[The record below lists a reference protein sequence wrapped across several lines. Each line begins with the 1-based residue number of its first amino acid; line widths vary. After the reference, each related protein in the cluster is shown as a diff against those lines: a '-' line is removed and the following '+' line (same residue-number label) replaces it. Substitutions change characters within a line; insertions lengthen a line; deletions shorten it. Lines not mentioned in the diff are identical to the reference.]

1 MQVKEFLNKIRHI
14 DMMID
19 CKCDQIKSL
28 RDRLTSISCPMGEKV
43 QSSLNHDKFTN
54 PISKII
60 ELEKEINEDIDNL
73 VDLKRKARKSI
84 EQLNDDREKLVLYK
98 RYFENKTF
106 EEISVEM
113 NYSWRRIHHFHSDPL
128 VHLEMLH
135 IIS

>member
-1 MQVKEFLNKIRHI
+1 MQAKEFLNKIRHI

-43 QSSLNHDKFTN
+43 QSTKDPDKFIDPVSN
-54 PISKII
+54 II
-60 ELEKEINEDIDNL
+60 ELENEINEDIDYL
-73 VDLKRKARKSI
+73 VDLKSKARKSI

-113 NYSWRRIHHFHSDPL
+113 NYSWRRIHQFHSDAL
-128 VHLEMLH
+128 MQLEMLH

>member
-43 QSSLNHDKFTN
+43 QSTKEPDKFIDPVSN
-54 PISKII
+54 II
-60 ELEKEINEDIDNL
+60 ELENEINEDIDKL
-73 VDLKRKARKSI
+73 VSLKREARRLI
-84 EQLNDDREKLVLYK
+84 ERLNNDVEKIVLYK
-98 RYFENKTF
+98 YYFEGKTF
-106 EEISVEM
+106 EQVSVEM
-113 NYSWRRIHHFHSDPL
+113 NYSWRRVNQIHSDAL
-128 VHLEMLH
+128 KNLERLH